1 MKSSAAFGAS
11 MNHPARVEEKILVM
25 ASAEFV
31 YRAVSNVRRMGEW
44 SPECLGAWSWSRQF
58 EPGTWFIGWNRKRLW
73 CWFTSCTV
81 VRAEYARDFAF
92 TVSTFGMP
100 VALWGYRF
108 EDQDGGC
115 LVTEY
120 WEDLRTGRSAPAA
133 KLLGL
138 VFTGTPPKRR
148 PAVNRE
154 GIRATLARLK
164 AAME

>member
-1 MKSSAAFGAS
+1 
-11 MNHPARVEEKILVM
+11 MNHPARVEESILVT
-25 ASAEFV
+25 ASAESA

-44 SPECLGAWSWSRQF
+44 SPECVGVWSRSQRF
-58 EPGTWFIGWNRKRLW
+58 EPGTRFIGWNRKRVW
-73 CWFTSCTV
+73 FWFTSCTV
-81 VRAEYARDFAF
+81 VRAEHARDFAF

-108 EDQDGGC
+108 EEQDSGC

-148 PAVNRE
+148 TAVNQE
-154 GIRATLARLK
+154 GMRATLARFK
-164 AAME
+164 AVMERA